1 MREIDEITSKL
12 IRQSSLINF
21 LPSSKFHIESNS
33 HSLSSSFR
41 SKVYEIILSKRL
53 KVWQF
58 NLVYSF
64 LINKDE
70 SCNNQINSFA
80 SYFSP

>member
-1 MREIDEITSKL
+1 MKIDGITSKL

-33 HSLSSSFR
+33 HSLSSSLK
-41 SKVYEIILSKRL
+41 SKACEIILSKHS
-53 KVWQF
+53 KAWQF

-64 LINKDE
+64 LINKD
-70 SCNNQINSFA
+70 
-80 SYFSP
+80 